1 MSDMKARSFRFTTI
15 ASSAAAVALC
25 ASIASAG
32 QPHVVQRGGAGARTN
47 AAATAAVSYSVEVP
61 VVTRVVGTALFRTAI
76 DISNNT
82 ASGTTA
88 SPVVAKLQYSY
99 NRVASDGTVSFFRTP
114 DPNTPAGVSMK
125 INLLAFDNFHQD
137 DFVAYLGTL
146 PGILQPGAS
155 QSSFG
160 TLLITFEGLPSATGW
175 EGTAFARTYSPNP
188 TGNGTVAI
196 AYPASLFFES
206 ANATLVA
213 TIRDTQNAPTD
224 AGVLRTNIGIR
235 NTDVRGTGQNVSVT
249 LEFYDVTPGNAT
261 NGQRVGNVVTIQN
274 LQPGEVRQIN
284 NVRGQAAIPANVQG
298 MLVFADV
305 VGATASSPTI
315 EGYVN
320 ILDGGT
326 QDGAF
331 FEMKCSAGC
340 ATF

>member
-1 MSDMKARSFRFTTI
+1 MKPRSFRFAAVI
-15 ASSAAAVALC
+15 SSAAALMLL

-32 QPHVVQRGGAGARTN
+32 QTHVVQRGGGVRPN
-47 AAATAAVSYSVEVP
+47 AASSSAVSYSVEVP
-61 VVTRVVGTALFRTAI
+61 VVTRVIGTALFKTAL

-82 ASGTTA
+82 STGTQA
-88 SPVVAKLQYSY
+88 APVVAKLQYSY
-99 NRVASDGTVSFFRTP
+99 NRIASDGTVAFFRTP
-114 DPNTPAGVSMK
+114 DPNTPAGASMK

-146 PGILQPGAS
+146 PGILQPGAA

-188 TGNGTVAI
+188 TGGGTVAI

-206 ANATLVA
+206 ANSTLVA
-213 TIRDTQNAPTD
+213 TIRDTQNAPTE
-224 AGVLRTNIGIR
+224 AGTLRTNIGIR
-235 NTDVRGTGQNVSVT
+235 NTDVRATGQNVTVT

-261 NGQRVGNVVTIQN
+261 NGQRVGNVITIAN

-284 NVRGQAAIPANVQG
+284 NVRAQAAIPANVQG

-305 VGATASSPTI
+305 VGATAASPTI

-331 FEMKCSAGC
+331 FEMKCADTDGC
-340 ATF
+340 G

>member
-1 MSDMKARSFRFTTI
+1 MKSRSFGN
-15 ASSAAAVALC
+15 AAVAFSAVALWL
-25 ASIASAG
+25 AASAAFG
-32 QPHVVQRGGAGARTN
+32 ATTRVVRRGAGVRPASTS
-47 AAATAAVSYSVEVP
+47 TSAVSYSVEVP

-88 SPVVAKLQYSY
+88 APVVARFQYSY
-99 NRVASDGTVSFFRTP
+99 NRVNSDGTTSFFRTP
-114 DPNTPAGVSMK
+114 IQTV
-125 INLLAFDNFHQD
+125 NLLAFDNFHTD
-137 DFVAYLGTL
+137 DFVQYLGTL
-146 PGILQPGAS
+146 PGVLQPGAD

-160 TLLITFEGLPSATGW
+160 TLLVTFENLPSSQGW
-175 EGTAFARTYSPNP
+175 EGTVLARTYSANP
-188 TGNGTVAI
+188 TGGGTVAI

-213 TIRDTQNAPTD
+213 TVRDTQTAPSAQRE
-224 AGVLRTNIGIR
+224 AGTLRTNIGIR
-235 NTDVRGTGQNVSVT
+235 NTDVRGTGQTATVT

-261 NGQRVGNVVTIQN
+261 NGQRVGNVLTLPN
-274 LQPGEVRQIN
+274 LQPGEVRQFN
-284 NVRGQAAIPANVQG
+284 NIRAVAAIPDNVFG

-305 VGATASSPTI
+305 VGASASSPTI

-331 FEMKCSAGC
+331 FEMKCADSDGC
-340 ATF
+340 G

>member
-1 MSDMKARSFRFTTI
+1 MKSRSFGT
-15 ASSAAAVALC
+15 AAVALSAVALSLV
-25 ASIASAG
+25 ASVA
-32 QPHVVQRGGAGARTN
+32 AGAPPTRVVRRG
-47 AAATAAVSYSVEVP
+47 AAIRPGSASTAAVSYSVEVP

-88 SPVVAKLQYSY
+88 APVVARFQYSY
-99 NRVASDGTVSFFRTP
+99 NRVNADGSVSFFRTP
-114 DPNTPAGVSMK
+114 IQTVS
-125 INLLAFDNFHQD
+125 LLAFDNFHTD
-137 DFVAYLGTL
+137 DFVQYLGSL
-146 PGILQPGAS
+146 PGVLQPGAD

-160 TLLITFEGLPSATGW
+160 TLLVTFENLPSSQGW
-175 EGTAFARTYSPNP
+175 EGTVFARTFSPNP
-188 TGNGTVAI
+188 TGAGTVAI

-206 ANATLVA
+206 ANSTLVA
-213 TIRDTQNAPTD
+213 TIRDTQTAPAAQRE
-224 AGVLRTNIGIR
+224 AGTLRTNIGIR

-261 NGQRVGNVVTIQN
+261 NGQRVGNVVTISN

-284 NVRGQAAIPANVQG
+284 NVRAAQVAAIPDNVFG

-305 VGATASSPTI
+305 VGASAASPTI

-331 FEMKCSAGC
+331 FEMKCADSDGC
-340 ATF
+340 G